1 MVSNVEL
8 QGTKMKMRSR
18 ILQYFPVE
26 LLMKLRQVSD
36 AHGVSNNEKTPKIVE
51 LLNEYH
57 IPFDRLGNGTNRY
70 GILIDGYAVKI
81 ALDSAGRMDNRRE
94 FKYAHNLYP
103 YVVKVY
109 ECLEDGLIAFF
120 EYVTIFSM
128 ADYMACQDQMRD
140 ILREISQNYLV
151 GDIGVSSNNYVN
163 WGTRENGEIV
173 ILDFAYIYS
182 LSYRGFECTKCDEH
196 AQLQFDP
203 DYNNLVC
210 PFCKEKYSFS
220 AIRRRISKEDEQNE
234 IGNIMEAEG
243 AYKLT
248 APTQFVEIGEK
259 KAMKYR
265 GKSKKE
271 TLEKDS
277 SGPKLKKDMTS
288 EEAKTY
294 LDQLIAMA

>member
-57 IPFDRLGNGTNRY
+57 VPFDRLGNGTNRY

-109 ECLEDGLIAFF
+109 ECSEDGLIAFF

-128 ADYMACQDQMRD
+128 ADYMAC
-140 ILREISQNYLV
+140 
-151 GDIGVSSNNYVN
+151 
-163 WGTRENGEIV
+163 
-173 ILDFAYIYS
+173 
-182 LSYRGFECTKCDEH
+182 
-196 AQLQFDP
+196 
-203 DYNNLVC
+203 
-210 PFCKEKYSFS
+210 
-220 AIRRRISKEDEQNE
+220 
-234 IGNIMEAEG
+234 
-243 AYKLT
+243 
-248 APTQFVEIGEK
+248 
-259 KAMKYR
+259 
-265 GKSKKE
+265 
-271 TLEKDS
+271 
-277 SGPKLKKDMTS
+277 
-288 EEAKTY
+288 
-294 LDQLIAMA
+294 